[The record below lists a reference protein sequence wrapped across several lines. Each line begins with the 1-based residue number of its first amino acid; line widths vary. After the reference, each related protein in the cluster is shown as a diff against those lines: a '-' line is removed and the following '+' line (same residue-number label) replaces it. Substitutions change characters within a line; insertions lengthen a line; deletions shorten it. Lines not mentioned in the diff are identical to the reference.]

1 MTFSR
6 IDPPGVEHL
15 LSSNNF
21 KYFPHSL
28 TKLSDFSIMGRAIW
42 RPTNVLSA
50 SEVKEQCRKHR
61 ERMSDNLLQNLW
73 EK

>member
-6 IDPPGVEHL
+6 IDPPIAEHL
-15 LSSNNF
+15 LSLNIF

>member
-1 MTFSR
+1 
-6 IDPPGVEHL
+6 
-15 LSSNNF
+15 
-21 KYFPHSL
+21 
-28 TKLSDFSIMGRAIW
+28 MGRAIW

-50 SEVKEQCRKHR
+50 SEVNEQCRKHR